1 MPNYSYTAKDE
12 RGKTVYGTASALDEM
27 DLANKI
33 SRMGYFLLKARVL
46 SEQPSAVK
54 IKSNIQDLKPKDT
67 LTFTI
72 HLATMLDSGIPLAQ
86 AMRNLS
92 ESAEKENIKKIT
104 EDIRSRVESGS
115 SLKEA
120 LSCYPKSFPLIY
132 TAIVGAGEETGKMP
146 LCLNNLVDLLEWS
159 LELKGKVKEAMTYPI
174 ILFCVM
180 TGVVAL
186 LVIKVIPTFAPIFK
200 DLGANLPL
208 PTRIVLKV
216 SELVRG
222 FWYVIIGLL
231 VLAAGGYRALNST
244 DRGGFFIDSL
254 KLRLPLFGALLRKV
268 AISRFCRTF
277 SLTLKSGVNILS
289 SLKIAGEVIG
299 NRRLARTIRKA
310 GDSVNIGE
318 KLTASLA
325 NSREFPPL
333 VIQMVSAGEQ
343 SGSLSEALDRV
354 NRFYDREV
362 PASIRRMFAVFEPLM
377 IIFMAVV
384 VGGVALAIFLPI
396 FQMSQLI
403 GG

>member
-12 RGKTVYGTASALDEM
+12 RGKTVYGTVSASDEM
-27 DLANKI
+27 NLANKI
-33 SRMGYFLLKARVL
+33 SRLGYFLLKARVL
-46 SEQPSAVK
+46 SEISSAVK
-54 IKSNIQDLKPKDT
+54 IKSNIQGLNPKDA

-92 ESAEKENIKKIT
+92 ESAEKENIKKMT
-104 EDIRSRVESGS
+104 EDIRFRVESGS
-115 SLKEA
+115 SLKAA
-120 LSCYPKSFPLIY
+120 LSRYPKSFPPIY

-146 LCLNNLVDLLEWS
+146 LCLNNLVDLLEWN
-159 LELKGKVKEAMTYPI
+159 LELKGKVKEAMTYPV

-208 PTRIVLKV
+208 PTQIVLKV
-216 SELVRG
+216 SDFVRG

-231 VLAAGGYRALNST
+231 VLTAGGYQALNST
-244 DRGGFFIDSL
+244 ARGGFFIDSL
-254 KLRLPLFGALLRKV
+254 KLKLPLFGSLLRKV

-289 SLKIAGEVIG
+289 SLEIAGEVIG
-299 NRRLARTIRKA
+299 NRLLAGTVRKA
-310 GDSVNIGE
+310 RDSVNIGE
-318 KLTASLA
+318 KLTVSLA

-333 VIQMVSAGEQ
+333 VIQMISAGEQ

>member
-12 RGKTVYGTASALDEM
+12 RGKTVYGTVFAPDEM

-33 SRMGYFLLKARVL
+33 SRLGYFLLKARVL

-54 IKSNIQDLKPKDT
+54 IKSNIQGLKPKDT

-120 LSCYPKSFPLIY
+120 LSCYPKSFPPIY

-159 LELKGKVKEAMTYPI
+159 LELRGKVKEAMTYPV

-208 PTRIVLKV
+208 PTRIVLGV
-216 SELVRG
+216 SDFVRG
-222 FWYVIIGLL
+222 FWYIIIGLL
-231 VLAAGGYRALNST
+231 FLTAGGYKAFNST
-244 DRGGFFIDSL
+244 VRGGFLIDSL
-254 KLRLPLFGALLRKV
+254 KLRLPLFGSLLRKV

-289 SLKIAGEVIG
+289 SLKISGEVIG
-299 NRRLARTIRKA
+299 NRRLARMIKKA

-333 VIQMVSAGEQ
+333 VVQMVSAGEQ

>member
-12 RGKTVYGTASALDEM
+12 RGKTVYGTVSAPDEM

-33 SRMGYFLLKARVL
+33 SRLGYFLLKSRVL
-46 SEQPSAVK
+46 SEQLSAVK
-54 IKSNIQDLKPKDT
+54 IKSNTQGLKPKDT

-72 HLATMLDSGIPLAQ
+72 HLAAMLDSGIPLAQ

-92 ESAEKENIKKIT
+92 ESGEEENIKKIT
-104 EDIRSRVESGS
+104 EDIRFRVESGS
-115 SLKEA
+115 SLKDA
-120 LSCYPKSFPLIY
+120 LSCHPKSFPSIY

-146 LCLNNLVDLLEWS
+146 LCLNNLVDLLEWN
-159 LELKGKVKEAMTYPI
+159 LELRGKVKEAMTYPI

-180 TGVVAL
+180 TGVTAL

-208 PTRIVLKV
+208 PTQIVLKV
-216 SELVRG
+216 SDFVRG

-231 VLAAGGYRALNST
+231 VLTAGGYHALNST
-244 DRGGFFIDSL
+244 VRGGFFIDSL
-254 KLRLPLFGALLRKV
+254 KLRLPLFGSLLRKV

-277 SLTLKSGVNILS
+277 SLTLRSGVNILS

-299 NRRLARTIRKA
+299 NRRLAHTIKKA
-310 GDSVNIGE
+310 GDSVNIGG
-318 KLTASLA
+318 KLTESLA
-325 NSREFPPL
+325 ISREFPPL

-354 NRFYDREV
+354 NHFYDREV

-403 GG
+403 GD